1 MTNRTLDVPSKK
13 PRVMFLC
20 DESLKDALEAWADK
34 ESRTVSNL
42 CELIVKK
49 AAQDAGFLR
58 DDQSPVSEG
67 IQASD
72 VDRQGDS

>member
-1 MTNRTLDVPSKK
+1 MTNRALDVPSKK

-20 DESLKDALEAWADK
+20 DESLKDALEAWAEK

-49 AAQDAGFLR
+49 AAQDAGFLK
-58 DDQSPVSEG
+58 DDQSSIGEG
-67 IQASD
+67 IQAND
-72 VDRQGDS
+72 GGRE

>member
-20 DESLKDALEAWADK
+20 DESLKDALEAWAEK

-49 AAQDAGFLR
+49 AAQDAGFLK
-58 DDQSPVSEG
+58 DSESPIGEG
-67 IQASD
+67 IQANDGGRES
-72 VDRQGDS
+72 

>member
-1 MTNRTLDVPSKK
+1 MNRTLDVPSKK

-20 DESLKDALEAWADK
+20 DESLKEALEAWAEK

-49 AAQDAGFLR
+49 AAQDAGFLT
-58 DDQSPVSEG
+58 DDQSPIGEG
-67 IQASD
+67 VQASD
-72 VDRQGDS
+72 GGRE